1 MRESADSFVQSGS
14 ERLDCQTLEGLHQ
27 RVTEA
32 VQSVAVTDNALALDV
47 IQHFAHLPRG
57 ILMMVQKRNEI
68 RDGALE
74 VNVVLPER
82 VIGIDE
88 QRLGAIGILH
98 NLT

>member
-1 MRESADSFVQSGS
+1 
-14 ERLDCQTLEGLHQ
+14 
-27 RVTEA
+27 
-32 VQSVAVTDNALALDV
+32 
-47 IQHFAHLPRG
+47 
-57 ILMMVQKRNEI
+57 MMVQKRNEI

-88 QRLGAIGILH
+88 QRLGTIRMLRH